1 MSETNTGTTVSADK
15 ADQERRGLMLVLSS
29 PSGAG
34 KSTIARLL
42 LEQEDNLELSISV
55 TTRPRRSSEVHGV
68 HYHFLEPKQFEK
80 MKEHDELLE
89 WAEVHGNYYATPRG
103 PVEEAIENGRDI
115 LFDIDIQ
122 GTFQL
127 YQKMRAD
134 VVSVFILPP
143 SRDELQARLDEL
155 VPAWSARL
163 GVATPTVRI
172 RAMKR
177 KWGACRPQ
185 RRDIVFNLELAKQPP
200 AAIDYVVLHEL
211 AHLLEPSHGP
221 RFQAILTEHMPDWRA
236 VETALNGRVTTRG

>member
-1 MSETNTGTTVSADK
+1 MSETNTGTTVTADK
-15 ADQERRGLMLVLSS
+15 ADRERRGLMLVLSS

-80 MKEHDELLE
+80 MKDHDELLE

-127 YQKMRAD
+127 YQKMRPD

-143 SRDELQARLDEL
+143 SIAEMKSRLHRRAEDTEDVIL
-155 VPAWSARL
+155 KRL
-163 GVATPTVRI
+163 ETAVGE
-172 RAMKR
+172 MKH
-177 KWGACRPQ
+177 WA
-185 RRDIVFNLELAKQPP
+185 EY
-200 AAIDYVVLHEL
+200 DYVVVNDDLDRAL
-211 AHLLEPSHGP
+211 GNV
-221 RFQAILTEHMPDWRA
+221 RAILRA
-236 VETALNGRVTTRG
+236 ERLKQSRSPAIGPLIDGMLQDLQTTLKGDNQA

>member
-1 MSETNTGTTVSADK
+1 MSETQTGTTVSADK
-15 ADQERRGLMLVLSS
+15 ADKERRGLMLVLSS

-42 LEQEDNLELSISV
+42 LEQDDNLELSISV

-80 MKEHDELLE
+80 MKQHDELLE

-127 YQKMRAD
+127 YEKMRED

-143 SRDELQARLDEL
+143 SIAEMKSRLHRRAEDTEDVIL
-155 VPAWSARL
+155 KRLETAVGEMKHWS
-163 GVATPTVRI
+163 
-172 RAMKR
+172 
-177 KWGACRPQ
+177 
-185 RRDIVFNLELAKQPP
+185 EY
-200 AAIDYVVLHEL
+200 DYVVVNDD
-211 AHLLEPSHGP
+211 LERALGNV
-221 RFQAILTEHMPDWRA
+221 QAILRA
-236 VETALNGRVTTRG
+236 ERLKQKRSPAIGPLIDGMVQDLQSSLKGGA